1 MRDAGSSQMN
11 VSISSSSVVM
21 SSVSSIMACLLAQ
34 LPPAQTVEGLAES
47 LVVMSADKIGR
58 SQG

>member
-1 MRDAGSSQMN
+1 MADERLHLAVLGRDVQGLFDHGN
-11 VSISSSSVVM
+11 VSS
-21 SSVSSIMACLLAQ
+21 
-34 LPPAQTVEGLAES
+34 PNNRTVEGPDGS